1 MATHV
6 DARGLSCPQPV
17 ILAKQAIG
25 AGEFPL
31 EILVDTA
38 TSRENV
44 RRLAE
49 RFGLVVRVEERGGDF
64 ALVVTKA
71 E

>member
-1 MATHV
+1 M
-6 DARGLSCPQPV
+6 
-17 ILAKQAIG
+17 
-25 AGEFPL
+25 

-49 RFGLVVRVEERGGDF
+49 RLGFAVRVEERGGDF
-64 ALVVTKA
+64 ALVVAKR

>member
-1 MATHV
+1 MATQV

-17 ILAKQAIG
+17 ILAKQAIQTG
-25 AGEFPL
+25 AFPM

-49 RFGLVVRVEERGGDF
+49 RLGLAVRVEERGDGF
-64 ALVVTKA
+64 ALTLTKA

>member
-1 MATHV
+1 MANQV

-25 AGEFPL
+25 AGTFPV
-31 EILVDTA
+31 EILVDTV

-49 RFGLVVRVEERGGDF
+49 RLGLGVRIEERGDCF
-64 ALVVTKA
+64 ALTLMKA